1 MALNQFAQSVL
12 AGMVDLTIF
21 NQIFTFQHKNA
32 EANPLLAS
40 DLVRLD
46 PTAVGQV
53 PVVVAASLAT
63 QKPAGIAI
71 LNPMRQST
79 KGGQLLE
86 VAAPGSTIYV
96 KFSAAVQRDQLVAF
110 NAKGTINAQGVV
122 TDATYKI
129 AASGNYAIGKVLD
142 PTGAN
147 GIGRIQV
154 IEPVLIP

>member
-1 MALNQFAQSVL
+1 MALNQFAQSVM

-32 EANPLLAS
+32 EATPIFGS

-46 PTAVGQV
+46 ASGVGQV
-53 PVVVAASLAT
+53 PVVTACTAAT

-96 KFSAAVQRDQLVAF
+96 TFSANVTRDQLVAF
-110 NAKGTINAQGVV
+110 NAKGTISGTTV
-122 TDATYKI
+122 TPATYKV
-129 AASGNYAIGKVLD
+129 AATGNYAIGKVLD
-142 PTGAN
+142 VTASGAV
-147 GIGRIQV
+147 GRIQL